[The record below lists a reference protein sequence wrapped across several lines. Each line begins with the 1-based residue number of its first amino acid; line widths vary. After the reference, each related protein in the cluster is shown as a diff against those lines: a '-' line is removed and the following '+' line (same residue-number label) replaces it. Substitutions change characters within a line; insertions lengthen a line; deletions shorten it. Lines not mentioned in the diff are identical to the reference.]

1 MVSKKTV
8 NTLLASAVALT
19 IAGAAAPADAAPKG
33 KEKCYGVVKAG
44 HNDCANAAKT
54 HSCAAQS
61 TVDGDGGEWVALP
74 TGVCDKLVGGSLEPF
89 EGAHGADHEG
99 HDNHGDAGH
108 EGHDHENEHKHD
120 HNHGDAKE
128 G

>member
-19 IAGAAAPADAAPKG
+19 IAGGAHTAQAAE

-54 HSCAAQS
+54 HSCAGHA
-61 TVDGDGGEWVALP
+61 TVDGDGGEWVTVPEGL
-74 TGVCDKLVGGSLEPF
+74 CEKLVGGSLEPI
-89 EGAHGADHEG
+89 EAEADA
-99 HDNHGDAGH
+99 DADMSEEKDG
-108 EGHDHENEHKHD
+108 
-120 HNHGDAKE
+120 
-128 G
+128 